1 MSRSRPAAQSMRAVF
16 RPDEVVGGALQ
27 RARAMPLPHFIG
39 RVYALL
45 LTTAMARA
53 RKLRNASPARALK
66 RVLSNA

>member
-1 MSRSRPAAQSMRAVF
+1 
-16 RPDEVVGGALQ
+16 
-27 RARAMPLPHFIG
+27 MPLPHFIG